1 MRKPISLS
9 YNFIT
14 LVSNLRIAIV
24 NPNDLGINL
33 FTMQSARY
41 YTLTTKFTLDLKNV
55 RAGRD
60 VEKARRDFF
69 RLKQP
74 EPHRAI
80 VALVKPI
87 EGPQDIELEL
97 RMDMYQK
104 GKYYAS
110 AVANIFIFVTPYSF

>member
-1 MRKPISLS
+1 MKTS
-9 YNFIT
+9 Y
-14 LVSNLRIAIV
+14 LLRLQICQNWFHVKSERQVKSPHIRI
-24 NPNDLGINL
+24 LY
-33 FTMQSARY
+33 RY

-60 VEKARRDFF
+60 VEKARREFF

-80 VALVKPI
+80 VALIKPI
-87 EGPQDIELEL
+87 QGPQDIELEL